1 MEYNIDINIKSGI
14 YRIVNT
20 INDKYYIGSAY
31 DLYKRF
37 KDHKSALKS
46 NRHHN
51 KQLTRFVN
59 KYGLDKLN
67 FELLEECNIEKLELK
82 EQYYISNTKN
92 IFNETLFVDAI
103 NRGRKLSDSHKQK
116 ISESIKSKGIIRS
129 EETKAKISKANKGH
143 KYNLGKI
150 HTKETKLKLSN
161 NLERNKKISE
171 SLKGRK
177 VDWVKHTDI
186 TKQKIGEKN
195 KYNNCKPILQIDQN
209 NNIIKE
215 WYSISEASQYYSYI
229 SNIKSI
235 RSSISDCLRGKTKTS
250 LKFKWKYKI

>member
-82 EQYYISNTKN
+82 
-92 IFNETLFVDAI
+92 
-103 NRGRKLSDSHKQK
+103 
-116 ISESIKSKGIIRS
+116 
-129 EETKAKISKANKGH
+129 
-143 KYNLGKI
+143 
-150 HTKETKLKLSN
+150 
-161 NLERNKKISE
+161 
-171 SLKGRK
+171 
-177 VDWVKHTDI
+177 
-186 TKQKIGEKN
+186 
-195 KYNNCKPILQIDQN
+195 
-209 NNIIKE
+209 
-215 WYSISEASQYYSYI
+215 
-229 SNIKSI
+229 
-235 RSSISDCLRGKTKTS
+235 
-250 LKFKWKYKI
+250 